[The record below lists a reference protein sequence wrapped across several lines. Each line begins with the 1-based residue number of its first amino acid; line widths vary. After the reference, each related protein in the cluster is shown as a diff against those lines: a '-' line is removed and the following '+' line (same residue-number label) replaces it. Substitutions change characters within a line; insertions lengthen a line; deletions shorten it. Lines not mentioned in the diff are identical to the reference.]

1 MLTQSNILVL
11 AAAIRAGRG
20 ALNWSQNDLA
30 EKSGVSLPTVA
41 RLEATIGSP
50 KLETV
55 GKLLGAIEKAGVKYD
70 WSQPT
75 GFVMTLTVKKTA
87 GVGKS

>member
-1 MLTQSNILVL
+1 MLTQSNFQVL

-20 ALNWSQNDLA
+20 ALSWSQQQLA

-41 RLEATIGSP
+41 RLEASSGSP

-55 GKLLGAIEKAGVKYD
+55 SRLIGAIEKAGIRFE
-70 WSQPT
+70 WNQAE
-75 GFVMTLTVKKTA
+75 GFTMVFTRR
-87 GVGKS
+87 KS

>member
-1 MLTQSNILVL
+1 MLTLSNFQVL

-20 ALNWSQNDLA
+20 ALSWSQQELA

-41 RLEATIGSP
+41 RLETSSGSP

-55 GKLLGAIEKAGVKYD
+55 SRLIDAIEKAGVKFE
-70 WSQPT
+70 WNQVE
-75 GFVMTLTVKKTA
+75 GFTMVFTRRK
-87 GVGKS
+87 G

>member
-1 MLTQSNILVL
+1 MLSQSNFQAI

-20 ALNWSQNDLA
+20 ALSWSQQELA

-41 RLEATIGSP
+41 RLEASIGSP

-55 GKLLGAIEKAGVKYD
+55 SRLISAIEKAGVKFE
-70 WSQPT
+70 WNQAQ
-75 GFVMTLTVKKTA
+75 GFTMVFNLKKQ
-87 GVGKS
+87 

>member
-1 MLTQSNILVL
+1 MLILSNFQVL

-20 ALNWSQNDLA
+20 ALSWSQQELA

-41 RLEATIGSP
+41 RLETSSGSP

-55 GKLLGAIEKAGVKYD
+55 SRLIDAIEKAGVKFE
-70 WSQPT
+70 WNQVE
-75 GFVMTLTVKKTA
+75 GFTMVFTRHK
-87 GVGKS
+87 G

>member
-1 MLTQSNILVL
+1 MLTQSNFQIL

-20 ALNWSQNDLA
+20 ALSWSQQDLA

-41 RLEATIGSP
+41 RLETSTGSP

-55 GKLLGAIEKAGVKYD
+55 SRLIGAIEKAGVKFE
-70 WSQPT
+70 WNQVE
-75 GFVMTLTVKKTA
+75 GFTMVFTVKK
-87 GVGKS
+87 G

>member
-1 MLTQSNILVL
+1 MPNMLTLSNFQVL

-20 ALNWSQNDLA
+20 ALSWSQQELA

-41 RLEATIGSP
+41 RLETSSGSP

-55 GKLLGAIEKAGVKYD
+55 SRLIAAIEKAGVKFE
-70 WSQPT
+70 WNQVE
-75 GFVMTLTVKKTA
+75 GFTMVFTRHK
-87 GVGKS
+87 G

>member
-1 MLTQSNILVL
+1 MPNMLILSNFQVL

-20 ALNWSQNDLA
+20 ALSWSQQELA

-41 RLEATIGSP
+41 RLETSSGSP

-55 GKLLGAIEKAGVKYD
+55 SRLIDAIEKAGVKFE
-70 WSQPT
+70 WNQVE
-75 GFVMTLTVKKTA
+75 GFTMVFTRHK
-87 GVGKS
+87 G